1 LLRIGTISGLD
12 YYSDLARFVYLDLAR
27 PGYLDLARSV
37 YLDLARS
44 VYLARVAGLARSGC
58 AFLPSV
64 IYYLI
69 G

>member
-1 LLRIGTISGLD
+1 MLRIGTISGLD
-12 YYSDLARFVYLDLAR
+12 YYPDLARFVYLDLAR
-27 PGYLDLARSV
+27 PG

>member
-1 LLRIGTISGLD
+1 MLRIGTISGLGCCP
-12 YYSDLARFVYLDLAR
+12 DLARFVYLDLAR
-27 PGYLDLARSV
+27 PGCLDLARSV

-58 AFLPSV
+58 AFLSSV